1 MTKGR
6 DRPIFFDY
14 AGSSPVS
21 DAVFTRQVA
30 HLRREQ
36 EIGGYAAAE
45 EVANDMTTVRRTL
58 AELVGGSAERIAL
71 GESSTVLWA
80 RALSMIPF
88 EADSRVIVT
97 AYEYGSNIIALASLA
112 ERIGLQ
118 VDIVPALPSGQVNL
132 DEFGSAIERPPSPS
146 LVALC
151 HIPTSRGICLDVRSM
166 AERALDAGAFVFVD
180 ACQSVGQV
188 PTDWLDCAADVVVC
202 SGRKFVG
209 GPRGTAFV
217 SLSQRFLDQA
227 TPREADIC
235 GARINLDLRLKV
247 EFPIGLMERWEGN
260 IAGYLGLG
268 IAADETLAAS
278 GDREVRRRSRLTE
291 SIRDALRSIR
301 GVEICDPPDVD
312 YASTL
317 TFVVRGVEATELV
330 ARCRRA
336 GVLISEVETYT
347 APLDLPGRVGRDV
360 NRISV
365 GRTTVESDIK
375 DLVASLTHATKLG

>member
-1 MTKGR
+1 
-6 DRPIFFDY
+6 
-14 AGSSPVS
+14 
-21 DAVFTRQVA
+21 
-30 HLRREQ
+30 
-36 EIGGYAAAE
+36 
-45 EVANDMTTVRRTL
+45 
-58 AELVGGSAERIAL
+58 
-71 GESSTVLWA
+71 
-80 RALSMIPF
+80 
-88 EADSRVIVT
+88 
-97 AYEYGSNIIALASLA
+97 
-112 ERIGLQ
+112 
-118 VDIVPALPSGQVNL
+118 
-132 DEFGSAIERPPSPS
+132 
-146 LVALC
+146 
-151 HIPTSRGICLDVRSM
+151 M
-166 AERALDAGAFVFVD
+166 AERALEAGAFVFMD

-235 GARINLDLRLKV
+235 GARIGLDLRLKV

-278 GDREVRRRSRLTE
+278 GDREVRRRARLTE

-317 TFVVRGVEATELV
+317 TFVVHGVEAAELV

-336 GVLISEVETYT
+336 GVFISEVETYT
-347 APLDLPGRVGRDV
+347 APLDLPARVGRDV

-365 GRTTVESDIK
+365 GRTTVESDIEC
-375 DLVASLTHATKLG
+375 LVASLMDATK